1 MRIYSSREQPSDAYA
16 AVRYRDYWFWI
27 DDRDMKSKSEFLFV
41 LVLFSLA
48 ETGVAPQT
56 PVITV
61 PASAKDFP
69 EDVWSSLR
77 APSAVPVM
85 TMMEPSNAV
94 LAALLPKAASCWVWC
109 DAYRL

>member
-1 MRIYSSREQPSDAYA
+1 VRIHSSRERPIDAYA

-27 DDRDMKSKSEFLFV
+27 DDRDMKSKSEFLFI

-61 PASAKDFP
+61 PA
-69 EDVWSSLR
+69 
-77 APSAVPVM
+77 
-85 TMMEPSNAV
+85 N
-94 LAALLPKAASCWVWC
+94 
-109 DAYRL
+109 